1 MCSHY
6 EAPAGQQVVDT
17 FGVEP
22 YEQGKLNLWPGYI
35 WPFIRSAEYVDLEA
49 DSAVPNEVLVRSAW
63 SLPGAKTPKSRA
75 KPASDIRA

>member
-6 EAPAGQQVVDT
+6 EAPAPQRVADT

-35 WPFIRSAEYVDLEA
+35 GLFIRSAKNADPEA
-49 DSAVPNEVLVRSAW
+49 ESTAPNEVLAGSFCLVSA
-63 SLPGAKTPKSRA
+63 
-75 KPASDIRA
+75 